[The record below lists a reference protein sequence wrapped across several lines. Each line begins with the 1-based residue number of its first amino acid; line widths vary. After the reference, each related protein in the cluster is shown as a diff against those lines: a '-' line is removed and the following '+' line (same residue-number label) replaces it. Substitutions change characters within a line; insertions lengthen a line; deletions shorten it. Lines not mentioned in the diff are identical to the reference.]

1 MSRLYN
7 YDENLIRENSRKR
20 PIRKQLCFTK
30 EEIETIN
37 LRMEQLGISN
47 FSLYMRALSLYGNIT
62 REEINNI
69 KDSII

>member
-37 LRMEQLGISN
+37 FRMEELGISN